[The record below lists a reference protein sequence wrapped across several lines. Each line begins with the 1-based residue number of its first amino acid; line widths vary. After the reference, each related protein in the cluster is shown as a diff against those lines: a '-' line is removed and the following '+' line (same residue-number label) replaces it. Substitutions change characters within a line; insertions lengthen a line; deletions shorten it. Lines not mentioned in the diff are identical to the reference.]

1 MKIYTV
7 IPIEAAEKLSLN
19 DLYVFTVLSL
29 TAHDDNATDVTYE
42 QLAELTGKSLGYI
55 KDHFAK
61 RLKNSGL
68 CSIEEFSWAGK
79 RRKKYT
85 LPIVRAQFRIIL
97 RDVIE
102 DKRLTSEEKGF
113 MIALYCIGFNNSF
126 NMGLSA
132 TQAIKRLGI
141 SRTAYYKH
149 LKSLQEKGYIGHA
162 GDYPQN
168 PQFEDYPDSLMLTCD
183 WLGHQNY
190 KDWLHAQEPFEYYT
204 PKVVF
209 IAYRIN
215 RSDNL
220 LYNYKTKCA

>member
-1 MKIYTV
+1 MKNYTV
-7 IPIEAAEKLSLN
+7 IPIEAAEKLHLN
-19 DLYVFTVLSL
+19 DLYVFTALCL
-29 TAHDDNATDVTYE
+29 TAHDDNTTDVTYE
-42 QLAELTGKSLGYI
+42 QLAGFTGKSLGYI

-68 CSIEEFSWAGK
+68 CTIEEFVRNGN
-79 RRKKYT
+79 RRKRYI
-85 LPIVRAQFRIIL
+85 LPYVTEQFRIIHREVL
-97 RDVIE
+97 E
-102 DKRLTSEEKGF
+102 DNRLSSEEKGF

-132 TQAIKRLGI
+132 TEAIKKLGI

-149 LKSLQEKGYIGHA
+149 LKSLRVKGYIGLA

-168 PQFEDYPDSLMLTCD
+168 PQFDNYPDSLMLTCD

-190 KDWLHAQEPFEYYT
+190 KEWLHGKDPFEHDT
-204 PKVVF
+204 PKTLF
-209 IAYRIN
+209 ILYRN
-215 RSDNL
+215 CSDKP